1 MRKRLISSPQQ
12 GPFHPDRDWL
22 DLERLAV
29 VEVSSEDPEHPIEEA
44 LLSRSE
50 RGWRASGQGPQ
61 TIRILFDEPQT
72 LHRIR
77 LVFVES
83 AAPRTQEFVLRWSGD
98 RAQSFREI
106 VRQQWNFSPDGAT
119 REVEDYGVAIT
130 GVTALELFINPNIAS
145 GNAVATLAQW
155 RLA

>member
-12 GPFHPDRDWL
+12 SSSDSDADWL
-22 DLERLAV
+22 DLEQRAV
-29 VEVSSEDPEHPIEEA
+29 VEVSSEHPEYPIEDA

-50 RGWRASGQGPQ
+50 RGWCATGPGPQ

-72 LHRIR
+72 LHRLR

-98 RAQSFREI
+98 RAQSFHEI

-119 REVEDYGVAIT
+119 REVEDYKVDLT
-130 GVTALELFINPNIAS
+130 GVTALELFINPNIDS
-145 GNAVATLAQW
+145 GNAVATLTQW